1 MDLLCDVAGT
11 VNSVTG
17 PGIRPATSDDLVRL
31 VELNN
36 AAVPAVNYLTLDEMA
51 RFLRV
56 AHRCLVAEVPEDG
69 TVTAFLVGLDGPEC
83 SYDSLNYEYFCD
95 RYDRFLYVDR
105 IVVDPVAWGRG
116 LAQGFYRTFV
126 TSAVGHTHL
135 CAEVN
140 TVPRNERS
148 LDFHQRFGFK
158 AIGERSDEGT
168 GKAVRMFALEI
179 SGDG

>member
-1 MDLLCDVAGT
+1 MGLLCSAAGT

-17 PGIRPATSDDLVRL
+17 PGIRPAESDDLARL

-36 AAVPAVNYLTLDEMA
+36 AAVPAVNHLTLDEMA
-51 RFLRV
+51 WFLQV
-56 AHRCLVAEVPEDG
+56 AHLVLVAEVPKDG
-69 TVTAFLVGLDGPEC
+69 TVAAFLVGLDGPEC
-83 SYDSLNYEYFCD
+83 SYGSLNYEYFCD

-105 IVVDPVAWGRG
+105 VVVDPVAWGRG
-116 LAQGFYRTFV
+116 LGQGFYRAFV
-126 TSAVGHTHL
+126 ASAAGHTHL

-158 AIGERSDEGT
+158 AIGERSDGGT
-168 GKAVRMFALEI
+168 GKTVRMFALEI
-179 SGDG
+179 